1 MYIFKSK
8 NHQIKQINKK
18 KGFTAMEL
26 LLAIGIIS
34 TAAVM
39 TAMYM
44 SSNKKKQQ
52 AQAMQSDVS
61 SITNNL
67 VQQFAAGGGTYT
79 GLNNQVAISM
89 NAVPGGG
96 TIVVPSSGSTLKNV
110 WGGQVTI
117 ASANSDQSFTIQ
129 YTQVPPQVCNS
140 AITSLGGAN
149 FTKIEIGGQVV
160 FQNDSTANTPLDPG
174 NVGTQCNAGGNSTT
188 IIFTVG

>member
-1 MYIFKSK
+1 MKNFKSR
-8 NHQIKQINKK
+8 NIRINTNRKAQ
-18 KGFTAMEL
+18 GYSFLEIL
-26 LLAIGIIS
+26 LGVAIIGAVSVMIIS
-34 TAAVM
+34 G
-39 TAMYM
+39 M
-44 SSNKKKQQ
+44 SSNKKKSQ
-52 AQAMQSDVS
+52 AQAMMNDVS

-67 VQQFAAGGGTYT
+67 VQQFAAGGGTYA

-96 TIVVPSSGSTLKNV
+96 TIVVPTSGSTLKDV

-140 AITSLGGAN
+140 VITSLGGSS

-160 FQNDSTANTPLDPG
+160 FQNDSTANTPLEPG